1 MVGTAAKLWYGVAA
15 LALVATPVYAFASGE
30 EWFGGFILFSLAV
43 AALLLGVLASAVR
56 DGDIDADD
64 PAAGLAP
71 VRRALPAPW
80 PALGAVGAG
89 LVAIGLA
96 GGGALLYV
104 GLGLL
109 GAVLAETMVSSW
121 AERRTA
127 DHALNQALRN
137 RIMFPLEI
145 PVLAVVGVAV
155 VVLPF
160 SRVLLAIPKEAATAI
175 AIVLATVILL
185 VSALVTSRPKISSSV
200 LTGLLALGALVVI
213 GAGIA
218 SLVEGEREFEHPAT
232 ENAEDP
238 GSDESNNPSDDEG
251 GENQSDSGADP
262 SHENP

>member
-1 MVGTAAKLWYGVAA
+1 MIGTAAKLWYGVAA
-15 LALVATPVYAFASGE
+15 LAIVATPVYAVASGE
-30 EWFGGFILFSLAV
+30 EWFGSFVLFSLGI
-43 AALLLGVLASAVR
+43 AALTLGLMASAVR
-56 DGDIDADD
+56 DGDVDADD

-80 PALGAVGAG
+80 PVLGAIGAG

-96 GGGALLYV
+96 GEGAFLYA

-127 DHALNQALRN
+127 DHATNQELRN

-160 SRVLLAIPKEAATAI
+160 SRVLLALPKSASTAI
-175 AIVLATVILL
+175 AIVLATLVLL
-185 VSALVTSRPKISSSV
+185 VSALVTAKPRISSSV
-200 LTGLLALGALVVI
+200 LTALLGLGVVVI
-213 GAGIA
+213 VGAGIA
-218 SLVEGEREFEHPAT
+218 SLVEGEREFEHHGT
-232 ENAEDP
+232 EHADDP
-238 GSDESNNPSDDEG
+238 GSDEANNPADDEG
-251 GENQSDSGADP
+251 GENQSDPGADP
-262 SHENP
+262 SHETP